1 MNKKGYGFSKYDNEG
16 RVIYSESKGVYG
28 ELVKHH
34 YKYDTLGR
42 RIYYAEYNNDELILE
57 EWYTYID
64 NLIYETI
71 IWYREEVFIQKT
83 INSMGREIYIKTI
96 ILKDNQNTSTIKTYN
111 SANGTY
117 DIKQSAELFV
127 PVIKK

>member
-28 ELVKHH
+28 ELIKHH
-34 YKYDTLGR
+34 YKYDALGR
-42 RIYYAEYNNDELILE
+42 RIYYAEYNNDERILE

-64 NLIYETI
+64 NLTYETI

-96 ILKDNQNTSTIKTYN
+96 NLKDNQNTSTIKTYN

>member
-28 ELVKHH
+28 ELIKHH

-42 RIYYAEYNNDELILE
+42 RTYYAEYNNDERILE

-64 NLIYETI
+64 NLTYETI